1 MSNTM
6 MRPAGFMLDIVAQN
20 WNQSKNLNH
29 QMKYD

>member
-1 MSNTM
+1 MSNTT

-20 WNQSKNLNH
+20 WNQLKSLNF